1 MPNNTVVFLLA
12 CHFTCWSF
20 ADEKWGFKRQSQQF
34 TNKRSTR
41 VALKPPNK
49 VWKKKTH
56 LVKNRM
62 WRTTSKTQDVCH
74 PHHQKSGFLPSKTG
88 FQPANEP
95 IPPATGNAGASKA
108 IGTSFI
114 ASKAWRMEKCL
125 WISLMYQDSLISSN
139 PRTSHGSL

>member
-49 VWKKKTH
+49 VWKKKNTSRQKQNVEDH
-56 LVKNRM
+56 QQNSGCVPSSPPKVGILAIKN
-62 WRTTSKTQDVCH
+62 
-74 PHHQKSGFLPSKTG
+74 
-88 FQPANEP
+88 
-95 IPPATGNAGASKA
+95 
-108 IGTSFI
+108 
-114 ASKAWRMEKCL
+114 
-125 WISLMYQDSLISSN
+125 WISTCQ
-139 PRTSHGSL
+139 

>member
-49 VWKKKTH
+49 VWKKKKH
-56 LVKNRM
+56 IS
-62 WRTTSKTQDVCH
+62 SKTECGGPPAKLRMCAILTTKSRDSC
-74 PHHQKSGFLPSKTG
+74 HQKLDFNLPMSQFHQPLAMPEPPKPLAHLSSLLRPGEWRNAFGF
-88 FQPANEP
+88 
-95 IPPATGNAGASKA
+95 
-108 IGTSFI
+108 
-114 ASKAWRMEKCL
+114 
-125 WISLMYQDSLISSN
+125 
-139 PRTSHGSL
+139 H